1 MFSTRIAGWI
11 ALAASVL
18 FLFLIVFQAA
28 ELMYYR
34 AAPSVWPAP

>member
-1 MFSTRIAGWI
+1 MFSTKIAGWI

-18 FLFLIVFQAA
+18 FLLLIAFQAW

-34 AAPSVWPAP
+34 AAPSVWPTP